1 MTPRTCAMLAAIVR
15 CLPIAKSCLLNGE
28 ARRCCQGTPG
38 GALRTFGARI
48 TKVALVFLLL
58 AVIAAPAFAR
68 VFTLR
73 PGGSSMD
80 DASRFG
86 GKAVYGGRFLVNGSP
101 CSLQL
106 IQMTDSPDL
115 AMRRIE
121 GALGG
126 GLAWGRARGGTV
138 TGSWADGRAMRRL
151 LLTPG
156 GSGGGSLL
164 FVLDVRDGADPS
176 REPPRWPAGLP
187 EVSSSQTPTWVIEH
201 PEARFLL
208 AAATVDCP
216 AMDALLEGC
225 KARFEESGWQA
236 QSGTSGGERR
246 GGDSGFALFTK
257 KGKTCWMQARA
268 GPTSRQATVVFL
280 IKTD

>member
-1 MTPRTCAMLAAIVR
+1 MGRCA
-15 CLPIAKSCLLNGE
+15 CP
-28 ARRCCQGTPG
+28 PG
-38 GALRTFGARI
+38 
-48 TKVALVFLLL
+48 VALVFLAL
-58 AVIAAPAFAR
+58 AVVAVPASAR

-73 PGGSSMD
+73 PGGSALD
-80 DASRFG
+80 DASSLG

-101 CSLQL
+101 CSLHL
-106 IQMTDSPDL
+106 IQMADSPEL
-115 AMRRIE
+115 AMRRLE
-121 GALGG
+121 AVLGG
-126 GLAWGRARGGTV
+126 GLAWGRARGSTV
-138 TGSWADGRAMRRL
+138 TGSWMDGRAMRRL
-151 LLTPG
+151 LVTPG

-164 FVLDVRDGADPS
+164 FVLDVRDGSDPA
-176 REPPRWPAGLP
+176 REPPRWPSALP

-225 KARFEESGWQA
+225 KARFEEAGWQP

-257 KGKTCWMQARA
+257 KGKTCWMQVRG
-268 GPTSRQATVVFL
+268 GPAPRQATVIFL
-280 IKTD
+280 IKAD